1 MPTAGTR
8 TEIVFAQEGDTVDL
22 IAFRR
27 FGRTAGTTEAIL
39 DANPG
44 LAALGP
50 IVPMGTKII
59 IPVPEVKDRATT
71 QNLWG
76 DSE

>member
-1 MPTAGTR
+1 MSEEVIT
-8 TEIVFAQEGDTVDL
+8 QEGDTVDL

-27 FGRTAGTTEAIL
+27 FGRHGMEAAIW

-50 IVPMGTKII
+50 ILPAGITVKV
-59 IPVPEVKDRATT
+59 PVPEVKDRKASDR
-71 QNLWG
+71 LW
-76 DSE
+76 S